1 MNISLK
7 EGFLSGP
14 EEVQRM
20 DTHVMFLPPVPGL
33 YVWLYCIHHS
43 TNICSII
50 HYLNL
55 YILFVVYSSMVN
67 IPKISKVADSNWTFK
82 HIQIQN
88 TVYTLFLTKYLKQ
101 N

>member
-7 EGFLSGP
+7 EGFYGP

-43 TNICSII
+43 TNIYLII

-67 IPKISKVADSNWTFK
+67 IPKISKVADSLTFK
-82 HIQIQN
+82 HIQNPN